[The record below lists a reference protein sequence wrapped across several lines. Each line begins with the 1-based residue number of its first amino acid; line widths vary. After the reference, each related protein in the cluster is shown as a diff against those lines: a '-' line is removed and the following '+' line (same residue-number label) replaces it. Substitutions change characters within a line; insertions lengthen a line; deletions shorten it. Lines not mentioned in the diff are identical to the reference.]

1 MVKKTPFRLSILPF
15 VTAVVCTPTW
25 AESSGID
32 LSDLPSRPL
41 ANLDNIPT
49 RPANNYSV
57 TDIQKAKRQLSATE
71 LKDID
76 SLIKAARDN
85 QNVATDQATDTVK
98 DNRKMMGEMP
108 EYKNTDEL
116 VDDAVRGALAKS
128 DMTNEKQNKPVGD
141 FIYILV
147 SASLSDA
154 EITDILKLYDGR
166 TDIALVVQ
174 GAKDKKNLLDELT
187 HWQRLSFDSKSSL
200 ADRKS
205 VV

>member
-1 MVKKTPFRLSILPF
+1 M
-15 VTAVVCTPTW
+15 
-25 AESSGID
+25 
-32 LSDLPSRPL
+32 
-41 ANLDNIPT
+41 
-49 RPANNYSV
+49 
-57 TDIQKAKRQLSATE
+57 
-71 LKDID
+71 KDID

-85 QNVATDQATDTVK
+85 QNATADRATDTVK

-128 DMTNEKQNKPVGD
+128 DMTNEKQNKPAGD

-166 TDIALVVQ
+166 TDIALVV
-174 GAKDKKNLLDELT
+174 GGK
-187 HWQRLSFDSKSSL
+187 R
-200 ADRKS
+200 
-205 VV
+205 